1 MSITNNTTKVKIKSK
16 LTGNRRKDPKEYQKE
31 FDAKFPNLTLLTPYI
46 TARQNVT
53 VKCNDCGYIW
63 QTMPLT
69 LLTHKYGCTKCSYKH
84 RGISRR
90 QSQKD
95 FWDKLKKINP
105 NVRVKGKYVT
115 NKQPIEV
122 QCKICGYVWQAR
134 PNDLVTGRARCT
146 KCGRAQDIYKRSNFC
161 KVYRKIRSKKPNES
175 YQLYNQHAYDYYIK
189 KKHPNARLLTL
200 FTGLSN
206 YIKIKCLNCGNTRH
220 MYAYELDRGAACL
233 NCERGDRYV
242 SKGERVIVS
251 LLSQAG
257 IHYEYP
263 FIPGDLVDKISLHY
277 DFRVRG
283 KYLIEFQGE
292 QHYRPVDY
300 FGGEEQFQVQQQH
313 DQMKREWAKENGFT
327 LIEIKYNDPIKE
339 KLSQYFPQVL
349 KYEPNINFKAVNHSK
364 KITIKH
370 VRLNTQLIHEYN
382 VLSNGL
388 TVNKVMHKAL
398 NYIQK
403 YDLKLVHAKYAT
415 ASSRKNV
422 LLRQVRFTDAEYKV
436 FDQYS
441 EQFDSASDELR
452 SILHT
457 YYLEQI
463 KDNMFKYELV
473 K

>member
-1 MSITNNTTKVKIKSK
+1 MSITKKTTKVKIKSK
-16 LTGNRRKDPKEYQKE
+16 LIGNRRKDPKEYQKE
-31 FDAKFPNLTLLTPYI
+31 FNAKFPNLTLLTPYI
-46 TARQNVT
+46 TARQSVI

-63 QTMPLT
+63 QTSPLT

-90 QSQKD
+90 QSQKE
-95 FWDKLKKINP
+95 FWDKLKKINS
-105 NVRVKGKYVT
+105 NVRIKGKYVT

-122 QCKICGYVWQAR
+122 QCKICGYTWKAR
-134 PNDLVTGRARCT
+134 PNDLLTGRARCT

-161 KVYRKIRSKKPNES
+161 KIYRKIRPKKRNES

-200 FTGLSN
+200 FTGQSN
-206 YIKIKCLNCGNTRH
+206 YIKVKCLNCGNTRH

-300 FGGEEQFQVQQQH
+300 FGGEKQFQVQKQH

-339 KLSQYFPQVL
+339 KLGQCFPQVL
-349 KYEPNINFKAVNHSK
+349 KYEPNINFKAVNYSK
-364 KITIKH
+364 EITIKH
-370 VRLNTQLIHEYN
+370 VRLNAQLIHEYN

-403 YDLKLVHAKYAT
+403 YDLKLVHVKYAN

-422 LLRQVRFTDAEYKV
+422 LIRQVRFTDVEYKV

-457 YYLEQI
+457 YYLEQL
-463 KDNMFKYELV
+463 DRLV
-473 K
+473 L